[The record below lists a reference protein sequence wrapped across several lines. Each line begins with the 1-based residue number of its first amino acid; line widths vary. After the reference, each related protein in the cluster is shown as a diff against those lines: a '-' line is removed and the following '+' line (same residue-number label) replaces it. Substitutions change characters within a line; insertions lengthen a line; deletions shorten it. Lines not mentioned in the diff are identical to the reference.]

1 MITVFGRNYNTWS
14 NNYSA
19 LFNGTTSYVILND
32 FNTGAGNPFAI
43 VPIAGSASKWLVSMW
58 VKMDNTT
65 AFDGIVNLW
74 TQGFLGD
81 ANDNTFRMSYIPNNS
96 GGNPA
101 NRIFID
107 YRNNGTT
114 NRVMRQWALQNNSS
128 VTGATSISD
137 LWVSGNTS
145 INTNANGFVHLCV
158 IVNLPSHPGALTS
171 AATANI
177 KCFWN
182 GSELTTTANSVN
194 LGETFTTD
202 VTDSSDILGGNILDN
217 PPSVQF
223 EGKIDEL
230 AGMPTSEFASF
241 RTAKSL
247 TTDAQVATY
256 LWNSGVPGDINSGA
270 WGDFWWEFEQSW
282 ASSGGT
288 TLNTLVPVSGSTFST
303 DHA

>member
-1 MITVFGRNYNTWS
+1 MITVFGRNYNIWS
-14 NNYSA
+14 NEYSA

-65 AFDGIVNLW
+65 AFDGVVNLW
-74 TQGFLGD
+74 TQGFLGN
-81 ANDNTFRMSYIPNNS
+81 ANSNTFRMSYIPNNS